1 MTSPSDHSHWR
12 PSIQESSTVL
22 QTPTIKRN
30 SMKCRMVC
38 KVGSPFLS
46 CFTSE
51 SPVLLTNES
60 LTVLKNGILH
70 YSCTIVQ
77 RGLKHEGHAPPLLS
91 SNMKVTHL
99 LYSPQTWRS
108 HTSSTLLK
116 HEGHAPPLLS
126 SNMKVTHLLY
136 SPQTWR
142 SRTHTP
148 HQTSL
153 PCPTTHSPFK
163 SVPKAVSHCLAA
175 LTFLFKPYTLS
186 SHTHPVT

>member
-1 MTSPSDHSHWR
+1 MTSLSDHSHWR

-22 QTPTIKRN
+22 QTPTIKHN

-91 SNMKVTHL
+91 SNMKVTHPYSSSDKHEGHTPPLLSSNMKVTHL

-116 HEGHAPPLLS
+116 HEGHAPILLI
-126 SNMKVTHLLY
+126 
-136 SPQTWR
+136 
-142 SRTHTP
+142 
-148 HQTSL
+148 SL